1 MDVLLIFT
9 QLTLGMLGVLGI
21 ATSEASTGLILRQI
35 IAVFAGLFITF
46 IVSLIPPKSI
56 IKKSPHFYVLSLILL
71 ILVLFIGIAPEGSY
85 GKRWID
91 LGLFSFQPSE
101 LMKVAVIAYLTAFF
115 YNHYGNWELWRPMLL
130 VGAAVGLI
138 LLEPNFSTS
147 LFIFYL
153 AISMMLIAGTKL
165 FRLFSIGIA
174 SGIVAIIISI
184 PLVGRYGY
192 FLERISSFFNKH
204 PDDYLGS
211 GYQAYRASLTLRE
224 AGFFGIGPGT
234 PIYVPAAHT
243 DMISISIAQALGLTG
258 IITLIVLY
266 IFIAGRGVRIAAE
279 AKGPGSMLA
288 AGATAY
294 ICSQAALNLL
304 VASGLL
310 PITGVVLPFVSHGL
324 NSMISVS
331 IALGFL
337 HSAYRQARL
346 AGARL

>member
-1 MDVLLIFT
+1 M
-9 QLTLGMLGVLGI
+9 
-21 ATSEASTGLILRQI
+21 
-35 IAVFAGLFITF
+35 
-46 IVSLIPPKSI
+46 
-56 IKKSPHFYVLSLILL
+56 LL
-71 ILVLFIGIAPEGSY
+71 ILVLFIGITPEGSY

-101 LMKVAVIAYLTAFF
+101 LMKVAIIAYLTAFF

-153 AISMMLIAGTKL
+153 AITVMLIAGTKL
-165 FRLFSIGIA
+165 FRLFSIGVA
-174 SGIVAIIISI
+174 SSIVAALFAI
-184 PLVGRYGY
+184 PLMGRYGY
-192 FLERISSFFNKH
+192 FLERISSFFGKNA
-204 PDDYLGS
+204 DDQLGS

-224 AGFFGIGPGT
+224 AGFFGTGPGT
-234 PIYVPAAHT
+234 PMYVPEAHN
-243 DMISISIAQALGLTG
+243 DMIAISIAQALGLTG
-258 IITLIVLY
+258 IITLIVLF

-279 AKGPGSMLA
+279 TKGPGSMLA

-310 PITGVVLPFVSHGL
+310 PVTGVVLPFVSHGI
-324 NSMISVS
+324 NSMVSVS
-331 IALGFL
+331 IALGFI
-337 HSAYRQARL
+337 HSAYRQASSS
-346 AGARL
+346 GAHL

>member
-21 ATSEASTGLILRQI
+21 ATSEASTGLIIRQV
-35 IAVFAGLFITF
+35 IAVIAGLGLTF
-46 IVSLIPPKSI
+46 VVSKISPKRI
-56 IKKSPHFYVLSLILL
+56 IKNSPLFYVATLMLL
-71 ILVLFIGIAPEGSY
+71 ILVLFIGITPEGSY

-101 LMKVAVIAYLTAFF
+101 LMKVAIIAYLTAFF

-153 AISMMLIAGTKL
+153 AITVMLIAGTKL
-165 FRLFSIGIA
+165 FRLLSIGIA
-174 SGIVAIIISI
+174 SSIVAALFAI
-184 PLVGRYGY
+184 PLMGRYGY
-192 FLERISSFFNKH
+192 FLERISSFFSKSA
-204 PDDYLGS
+204 DDQLGS
-211 GYQAYRASLTLRE
+211 GYQAYRASLTLRD
-224 AGFFGIGPGT
+224 AGFFGTGPGT
-234 PIYVPAAHT
+234 PMYVPEAHT
-243 DMISISIAQALGLTG
+243 DMIAISIAQALGLTG

-279 AKGPGSMLA
+279 TKGPGSMLA

-310 PITGVVLPFVSHGL
+310 PVTGVVLPFVSHGI

-331 IALGFL
+331 IALGFI
-337 HSAYRQARL
+337 HSAYRQASS

>member
-1 MDVLLIFT
+1 MDILLVFT

-21 ATSEASTGLILRQI
+21 ATSEASTGLIIRQT
-35 IAVFAGLFITF
+35 IAVFAGLGLTYTVARF
-46 IVSLIPPKSI
+46 SPKRI
-56 IKKSPHFYVLSLILL
+56 IKNSPLFYVITLLLL
-71 ILVLFIGIAPEGSY
+71 ILVLFIGSTPAGSA
-85 GKRWID
+85 GKRWLL
-91 LGLFSFQPSE
+91 LGPISFQPSE
-101 LMKVAVIAYLTAFF
+101 LMKVAIIAYLTAFF

-153 AISMMLIAGTKL
+153 AIAIMLIAGTRL
-165 FRLFSIGIA
+165 VRLFSIGIA
-174 SGIVAIIISI
+174 SSIVALLFAI
-184 PLVGRYGY
+184 PLVGKYGY
-192 FLERISSFFNKH
+192 FVERISHFINKN
-204 PDDYLGS
+204 PEVYIGS
-211 GYQAYRASLTLRE
+211 QADLASRALRN

-234 PIYVPAAHT
+234 ARYVPEAHT
-243 DMISISIAQALGLTG
+243 DMIAISIAQALGLTG
-258 IITLIVLY
+258 IITVIILY

-279 AKGPGSMLA
+279 TRGPGSLLA

-310 PITGVVLPFVSHGL
+310 PVTGVVLPFVSHGL
-324 NSMISVS
+324 NSMVSVS

-346 AGARL
+346 TGARL